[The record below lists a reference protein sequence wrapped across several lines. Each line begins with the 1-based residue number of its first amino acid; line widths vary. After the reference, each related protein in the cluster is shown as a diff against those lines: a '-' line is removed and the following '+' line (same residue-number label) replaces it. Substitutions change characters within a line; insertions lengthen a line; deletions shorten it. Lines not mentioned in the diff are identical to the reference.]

1 MSSTLQGNSV
11 VASTMAL
18 CLLNVFSVAW
28 DKICQSINF
37 YAPFSTCLYV
47 RLTSSNL
54 HVCRKHCFFAESCS
68 EKLHTYNE
76 VPFICFFCK
85 IKVMHFEKIFN
96 YQFCVN
102 LRYVNYWRKMPQL
115 EVFQIASR
123 DDQLV
128 SRSQVVQLHVCFRM
142 TLVSDVV
149 HVRSL
154 GKQGKH

>member
-1 MSSTLQGNSV
+1 
-11 VASTMAL
+11 
-18 CLLNVFSVAW
+18 
-28 DKICQSINF
+28 
-37 YAPFSTCLYV
+37 
-47 RLTSSNL
+47 
-54 HVCRKHCFFAESCS
+54 
-68 EKLHTYNE
+68 
-76 VPFICFFCK
+76 
-85 IKVMHFEKIFN
+85 MHFEKIFN

-154 GKQGKH
+154 GKQEKH